1 MNNRRQLSGSTHM
14 STEIS
19 TASATD
25 RKITPLPSN
34 LGLALA
40 VIAAAQLM
48 VVLDATIVNIAL
60 PSIQRA
66 LRFTPTG
73 LEWVINAYALTFG
86 GLLLLGGR
94 AGDLFGRRRMFVIGI
109 VVFTLGSLAGGF
121 ATSATWLIIARA
133 AQGVGAA
140 IVAPTALSLIADT
153 FREGSERNR
162 ALGVYGAVAGA
173 GGALGLLLGGVLT
186 NFASWR
192 WVLFVNVPIGIV
204 LAIMAPRVLAAT
216 PGRDGKLDL
225 PGAFTAT
232 AGMVLLVYGL
242 THAASYSWTDP
253 VTLMSLGIAALL
265 LLVFVAIE
273 SRSQHGIA
281 ALLLLVFVAIESR
294 SQHALM
300 PFSIF
305 AQRNR
310 DGAYVLSLVIGVA
323 VFGVF
328 FFLTQFVQNI
338 LGFSPLVAGVSF
350 LPLTAAIIITAQVV
364 ARLVGRFGT
373 RPFIT
378 IGPVL
383 VAGGLFWLSQI
394 NDQTTYLTG
403 LVGPMLLIAIGMG
416 NIFVPLTLMAVAGTT
431 PEESGLASA
440 LLNVGQQIGGSIG
453 IALLGTIAAT
463 TTKNQLAGALPTHA
477 VVNHALTAGYGA
489 GFQIAVL
496 IALFGFAVALAVFRT
511 PRVPRTAQLPEETAA

>member
-1 MNNRRQLSGSTHM
+1 M
-14 STEIS
+14 STNTS
-19 TASATD
+19 VAPNRKATLS
-25 RKITPLPSN
+25 PLPRN
-34 LGLALA
+34 LGLAVA
-40 VIAAAQLM
+40 VIAVAQLM

-66 LRFTPTG
+66 LQFSATG

-94 AGDLFGRRRMFVIGI
+94 AGDLFGRRRMFTAGI

-121 ATSATWLIIARA
+121 ATSATWLIAARA
-133 AQGVGAA
+133 AQGIGAA

-153 FREGSERNR
+153 FREGPERNR

-173 GGALGLLLGGVLT
+173 GGAFGLLLGGVLT

-204 LAIMAPRVLAAT
+204 LAIVAPRVLASSHRR
-216 PGRDGKLDL
+216 PGRLDL
-225 PGAFTAT
+225 PGALTVT
-232 AGMVLLVYGL
+232 GGMVSLVYGL
-242 THAASYSWTDP
+242 SRAATYSWTDTM
-253 VTLMSLGIAALL
+253 TLASPGLAALL

-273 SRSQHGIA
+273 ARSR
-281 ALLLLVFVAIESR
+281 
-294 SQHALM
+294 HALM

-310 DGAYVLSLVIGVA
+310 DGAYLLSLVIGVA

-338 LGFSPLVAGVSF
+338 LGFSPLVAGVAF
-350 LPLTAAIIITAQVV
+350 LPLTAAIIITAQIV

-378 IGPVL
+378 IGPLL
-383 VAGGLFWLSQI
+383 VASGLFWLSQL

-403 LVGPMLLIAIGMG
+403 IVGPMLLIAVGMG

-431 PEESGLASA
+431 SEESGLASA

-463 TTKNQLAGALPTHA
+463 TTKNQLAGVVPTHA

-489 GFQIAVL
+489 GFTVAVG
-496 IALFGFAVALAVFRT
+496 IALLGFVTAVMVFRGT
-511 PRVPRTAQLPEETAA
+511 PRARQTARVAEETAA

>member
-1 MNNRRQLSGSTHM
+1 M

-19 TASATD
+19 TASDTD
-25 RKITPLPSN
+25 RKIAPLPSN

-66 LRFTPTG
+66 LNFSATG

-94 AGDLFGRRRMFVIGI
+94 AGDLFGRRRMFTAGI

-121 ATSATWLIIARA
+121 ATSATWLIAARA
-133 AQGVGAA
+133 AQGIGAA

-153 FREGSERNR
+153 FREGPERTR

-204 LAIMAPRVLAAT
+204 LAIVAPRVLASSHRR
-216 PGRDGKLDL
+216 PGRLDL
-225 PGAFTAT
+225 PGA
-232 AGMVLLVYGL
+232 L
-242 THAASYSWTDP
+242 T
-253 VTLMSLGIAALL
+253 VTGGVGS
-265 LLVFVAIE
+265 LVFVTIE
-273 SRSQHGIA
+273 SRS
-281 ALLLLVFVAIESR
+281 R
-294 SQHALM
+294 HALM

-310 DGAYVLSLVIGVA
+310 DGAYLLSLVIGVA
-323 VFGVF
+323 VFGVL

-338 LGFSPLVAGVSF
+338 LGFSPLVAGVAF
-350 LPLTAAIIITAQVV
+350 LPLTAAIIITAQIV

-378 IGPVL
+378 IGPLL
-383 VAGGLFWLSQI
+383 VASGLFWLSQI

-403 LVGPMLLIAIGMG
+403 LVGPMLLIAVGMG

-431 PEESGLASA
+431 SDESGLASA

-463 TTKNQLAGALPTHA
+463 TTKNQLAGVLPTHA
-477 VVNHALTAGYGA
+477 VVNHALAAGYAA
-489 GFQIAVL
+489 GFQVAVG
-496 IALFGFAVALAVFRT
+496 IALLGFVAAVVVFRGT
-511 PRVPRTAQLPEETAA
+511 RRPQTAPRLAEETAA

>member
-1 MNNRRQLSGSTHM
+1 M
-14 STEIS
+14 STAIS
-19 TASATD
+19 TASDTD
-25 RKITPLPSN
+25 RKIAPLPRN
-34 LGLALA
+34 LGLALV

-66 LRFTPTG
+66 LQFTPTG

-121 ATSATWLIIARA
+121 ATSATWLIVARA

-232 AGMVLLVYGL
+232 VGMVLLVYGL

-253 VTLMSLGIAALL
+253 ITLMSLGIAALL

-273 SRSQHGIA
+273 SRS
-281 ALLLLVFVAIESR
+281 R
-294 SQHALM
+294 HALM

-338 LGFSPLVAGVSF
+338 LGFSPLVAGVAF
-350 LPLTAAIIITAQVV
+350 LPLTAAIIITAQIV
-364 ARLVGRFGT
+364 ARLVGRFGP

-378 IGPVL
+378 IGPLL

-463 TTKNQLAGALPTHA
+463 TTKNQLAGVVPSHA
-477 VVNHALTAGYGA
+477 AINHALTAGYGA
-489 GFQIAVL
+489 GFQVAVA
-496 IALFGFAVALAVFRT
+496 IALFGFAVALAVFRR
-511 PRVPRTAQLPEETAA
+511 PRVPRTAQLVEETAA

>member
-1 MNNRRQLSGSTHM
+1 M

-19 TASATD
+19 TAPTVD
-25 RKITPLPSN
+25 RNTNPLPRN

-40 VIAAAQLM
+40 VIAVAQLM

-66 LRFTPTG
+66 LHFTPTG
-73 LEWVINAYALTFG
+73 LEWVINAYSLTFG

-94 AGDLFGRRRMFVIGI
+94 AGDLFGRRRVFTAGI
-109 VVFTLGSLAGGF
+109 VLFTLGSLAGGF
-121 ATSATWLIIARA
+121 ATNATWLIAARA

-192 WVLFVNVPIGIV
+192 WVLFVNVPIGLV
-204 LAIMAPRVLAAT
+204 LAFAAPRVLAAS

-225 PGAFTAT
+225 PGALTAT
-232 AGMVLLVYGL
+232 GGMVLLVYGL
-242 THAASYSWTDP
+242 SHAASYSWTDS
-253 VTLMSLGIAALL
+253 VTLLSLGLSAVLL
-265 LLVFVAIE
+265 LAFIAIE
-273 SRSQHGIA
+273 SRS
-281 ALLLLVFVAIESR
+281 E
-294 SQHALM
+294 HALM

-310 DGAYVLSLVIGVA
+310 NGAYMLSLVIGVA

-338 LGFSPLVAGVSF
+338 LGFSPLVAGVAF
-350 LPLTAAIIITAQVV
+350 LPLTAAIIITAQIV

-378 IGPVL
+378 IGPLL
-383 VAGGLFWLSQI
+383 VASGLFWLSQI
-394 NDQTTYLTG
+394 NDHTTYVTG
-403 LVGPMLLIAIGMG
+403 ILGPMLLIAVGMG

-431 PEESGLASA
+431 SDESGLASA

-463 TTKNQLAGALPTHA
+463 ATKNQLSGVIPTHA
-477 VVNHALTAGYGA
+477 VVNHALAAGYAA
-489 GFQIAVL
+489 GFQVAVG
-496 IALFGFAVALAVFRT
+496 IALLGFVAAVVVFRGT
-511 PRVPRTAQLPEETAA
+511 RRPQIASRLAEETAA

>member
-1 MNNRRQLSGSTHM
+1 M
-14 STEIS
+14 SMQIS
-19 TASATD
+19 TASATEH
-25 RKITPLPSN
+25 RTNPAPRN
-34 LGLALA
+34 LTLALI

-60 PSIQRA
+60 PSIQKA
-66 LRFTPTG
+66 LQFSATG

-94 AGDLFGRRRMFVIGI
+94 AGDLFGRRRMFVVGI

-121 ATSATWLIIARA
+121 ATSSAWLIIARA
-133 AQGVGAA
+133 AQGIGAA

-153 FREGSERNR
+153 FREGPDRNR

-186 NFASWR
+186 SFTSWR

-204 LAIMAPRVLAAT
+204 LAFVAPRVLAAT
-216 PGRDGKLDL
+216 PGRDGRLDL
-225 PGAFTAT
+225 PGALTVT
-232 AGMVLLVYGL
+232 GGMVSLVYGL
-242 THAASYSWTDP
+242 SHAATNGWTDM
-253 VTLMSLGIAALL
+253 VTLGTLGLAGVLL
-265 LLVFVAIE
+265 F
-273 SRSQHGIA
+273 
-281 ALLLLVFVAIESR
+281 VFVAIESR

-338 LGFSPLVAGVSF
+338 LGFSPLVAGVAF
-350 LPLTAAIIITAQVV
+350 LPLTAAIIITAQIV
-364 ARLVGRFGT
+364 ARLVGRFGP

-378 IGPVL
+378 IGPLL
-383 VAGGLFWLSQI
+383 VASGLFWLSQI
-394 NDQTTYLTG
+394 NDQTTYVGG
-403 LVGPMLLIAIGMG
+403 LLGPMLLIAVGMG
-416 NIFVPLTLMAVAGTT
+416 NIFVPLTLMAVAGST
-431 PEESGLASA
+431 PAESGLASA

-463 TTKNQLAGALPTHA
+463 TTKNQLVGVIPTHA
-477 VVNHALTAGYGA
+477 AINHALGAGYA
-489 GFQIAVL
+489 SGFLVAVGIGL
-496 IALFGFAVALAVFRT
+496 LGFVTAVMVFRGARG
-511 PRVPRTAQLPEETAA
+511 PQAARVAEQTAA

>member
-1 MNNRRQLSGSTHM
+1 M
-14 STEIS
+14 SMQISAASDTEIR
-19 TASATD
+19 TNPAP
-25 RKITPLPSN
+25 RN
-34 LGLALA
+34 LTFALI
-40 VIAAAQLM
+40 VIAVAQLM

-60 PSIQRA
+60 PSIQKA
-66 LRFTPTG
+66 LQFSATG

-94 AGDLFGRRRMFVIGI
+94 AGDLFGRRRMFVVGI
-109 VVFTLGSLAGGF
+109 VVFTLGSLAGGL

-133 AQGVGAA
+133 AQGIGAA

-153 FREGSERNR
+153 FREGPDRNR

-186 NFASWR
+186 SFASWR

-204 LAIMAPRVLAAT
+204 LAFVAPRVLAAT
-216 PGRDGKLDL
+216 AGRDGRLDL
-225 PGAFTAT
+225 PGALTVT
-232 AGMVLLVYGL
+232 GGMVSLVYGL
-242 THAASYSWTDP
+242 SHAATNGWTDT
-253 VTLMSLGIAALL
+253 VTVGTLGLAGVLL
-265 LLVFVAIE
+265 LIFVAIE
-273 SRSQHGIA
+273 ARSR
-281 ALLLLVFVAIESR
+281 
-294 SQHALM
+294 HALM
-300 PFSIF
+300 PFAIF

-338 LGFSPLVAGVSF
+338 LGFSPLAAGVAF

-364 ARLVGRFGT
+364 ARLVGRFGP

-378 IGPVL
+378 IGPLL
-383 VAGGLFWLSQI
+383 VASGLFWLSQI

-416 NIFVPLTLMAVAGTT
+416 NIFVPLTLMAVAGST
-431 PEESGLASA
+431 PAESGLASA

-463 TTKNQLAGALPTHA
+463 ATKNQLVGVLPTHTA
-477 VVNHALTAGYGA
+477 VNHALAAGYAA

-496 IALFGFAVALAVFRT
+496 IALFGFVVALAVFRT
-511 PRVPRTAQLPEETAA
+511 PRAPRAAQVAEEAAA